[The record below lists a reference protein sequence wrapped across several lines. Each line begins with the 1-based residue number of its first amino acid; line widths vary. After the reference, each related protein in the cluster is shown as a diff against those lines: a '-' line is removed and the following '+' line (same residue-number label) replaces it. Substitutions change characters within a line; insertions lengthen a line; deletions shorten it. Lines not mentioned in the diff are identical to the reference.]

1 MVSGYQC
8 GCWFVV
14 VNHFARSVKKD
25 RPLCSSQISNFRMLL
40 LSCIS
45 PTGITTIVV
54 RGSSFLPIP
63 LIRRGAS
70 DVSRINRDRSPLVRS
85 IEAIWLHSSTLLVS
99 IPFLRIPGTIDIS
112 DEPFVFGSSPSV
124 SISRPSVSRP
134 DFDRR
139 WTGRWTWERG
149 VRTVGSRAESL
160 RLARKT

>member
-1 MVSGYQC
+1 MRLLVCRCQSFFSLAC
-8 GCWFVV
+8 
-14 VNHFARSVKKD
+14 SVKKD
-25 RPLCSSQISNFRMLL
+25 RPLYSSQISNFRMLL

-45 PTGITTIVV
+45 PTSITTIVI

-63 LIRRGAS
+63 LIRRGTS
-70 DVSRINRDRSPLVRS
+70 DLSRINRDRSPLIRS
-85 IEAIWLHSSTLLVS
+85 VEAIWLHSSTLLVS
-99 IPFLRIPGTIDIS
+99 IPFFRIPRTIDIS

-134 DFDRR
+134 DFHRR
-139 WTGRWTWERG
+139 WAGRWTWERG